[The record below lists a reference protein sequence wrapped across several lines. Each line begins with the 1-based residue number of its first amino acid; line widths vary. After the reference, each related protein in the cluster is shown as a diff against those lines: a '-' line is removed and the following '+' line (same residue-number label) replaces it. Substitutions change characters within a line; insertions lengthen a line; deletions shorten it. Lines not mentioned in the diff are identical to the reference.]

1 MKKALILT
9 ASFGGGHNKAAN
21 NIREKLELRGF
32 DVEEI
37 DLLKEISEK
46 LDSLLVGGYLG
57 IVTKTP
63 EIYGLIYK
71 GTNLTQS
78 QNVLSK
84 PILNILSNKILPI
97 LEEKR
102 PNVVIG
108 THVFAIGIMEHIK
121 QKKYYNVPFISVI
134 TDYITHKMYFS
145 DYVDYYIVAS
155 EFTKSRMIDDGI
167 KQDRIC
173 AFGIPISDNFKERHY
188 EKKDGFNILT
198 IFGTLG
204 MNDFSEYIMPIL
216 DIANDIKLTM
226 VCGKN
231 EELKEKLEKKYSL
244 FIDENRLE
252 IFGYTNEI
260 ARLMEENQIL
270 ITKPGGLTV
279 TEAIVKNI
287 PLIIPFF
294 IPGHEEENKNFIVEE
309 EIGVYANGIDAVVK
323 EIKKFYKNRR
333 KIEYMASNMEDIA
346 KGFSVDKIVE
356 LVEKIS

>member
-21 NIREKLELRGF
+21 NIREKLEQKDF
-32 DVEEI
+32 EVEEI

-121 QKKYYNVPFISVI
+121 QKKYYDVPFISVI

-145 DYVDYYIVAS
+145 DCVDYYIVAS
-155 EFTKSRMIDDGI
+155 EFTKNRMIDDGI

-173 AFGIPISDNFKERHY
+173 AFGIPISDSFKERHY
-188 EKKDGFNILT
+188 EKKTDL
-198 IFGTLG
+198 IF
-204 MNDFSEYIMPIL
+204 
-216 DIANDIKLTM
+216 
-226 VCGKN
+226 
-231 EELKEKLEKKYSL
+231 
-244 FIDENRLE
+244 
-252 IFGYTNEI
+252 
-260 ARLMEENQIL
+260 
-270 ITKPGGLTV
+270 
-279 TEAIVKNI
+279 
-287 PLIIPFF
+287 
-294 IPGHEEENKNFIVEE
+294 
-309 EIGVYANGIDAVVK
+309 
-323 EIKKFYKNRR
+323 
-333 KIEYMASNMEDIA
+333 
-346 KGFSVDKIVE
+346 
-356 LVEKIS
+356 

>member
-121 QKKYYNVPFISVI
+121 QKKYYNVPFIS
-134 TDYITHKMYFS
+134 
-145 DYVDYYIVAS
+145 
-155 EFTKSRMIDDGI
+155 
-167 KQDRIC
+167 Q
-173 AFGIPISDNFKERHY
+173 
-188 EKKDGFNILT
+188 
-198 IFGTLG
+198 
-204 MNDFSEYIMPIL
+204 
-216 DIANDIKLTM
+216 
-226 VCGKN
+226 
-231 EELKEKLEKKYSL
+231 
-244 FIDENRLE
+244 
-252 IFGYTNEI
+252 
-260 ARLMEENQIL
+260 
-270 ITKPGGLTV
+270 
-279 TEAIVKNI
+279 
-287 PLIIPFF
+287 
-294 IPGHEEENKNFIVEE
+294 
-309 EIGVYANGIDAVVK
+309 
-323 EIKKFYKNRR
+323 
-333 KIEYMASNMEDIA
+333 
-346 KGFSVDKIVE
+346 
-356 LVEKIS
+356 